1 MTLKIVVDSS
11 LNVPDHFLQEYSIVE
26 VPALVVFGPDEV
38 YRNKVD
44 ISDEEFY
51 YRLVER
57 REQPTTSQ
65 PTPMQFL
72 EGYRQTGSKEILCCT
87 VSSKLSGTYNSAVQ
101 AAEMAKEEG
110 INVTVWDTLFA
121 SMGGGWQAVVAARM
135 AREGASLEEIL
146 RTLERV
152 RANSFAILTVETLSY
167 LARAGRI
174 SRTQAA
180 VGNALNIKP
189 VLEFRNGLIE
199 VVGRERG
206 RRRAVRAL
214 IKRVKERAG
223 GRPVRVGVGHAHAR
237 ADAENLLA
245 QCRREVNVVEEVIV
259 ELGPV
264 LGAIGGP
271 GLIGLAG
278 YVIEEGE
285 G

>member
-1 MTLKIVVDSS
+1 MVLKIVVDSS
-11 LNVPDHFLQEYSIVE
+11 LNVPDHFLQEYGIVE
-26 VPALVVFGPDEV
+26 VPALVIFGPDEV

-51 YRLVER
+51 HRLVER
-57 REQPTTSQ
+57 GEQPTTSQ
-65 PTPMQFL
+65 PTPMQFV
-72 EGYRQTGSKEILCCT
+72 EGYREAGSTEILCCT

-101 AAEMAKEEG
+101 AAEIIKEEG

-135 AREGASLEEIL
+135 AREGKPLSHIL
-146 RTLERV
+146 QTLERV
-152 RANSFAILTVETLSY
+152 RARSFGFLTVETLSF

-174 SRTQAA
+174 SRTQAR

-189 VLEFRNGLIE
+189 VLEFRNGFIE
-199 VVGRERG
+199 VIGRERG
-206 RRRAVRAL
+206 RKRAVRAL
-214 IKRVKERAG
+214 IRQLKNKAA
-223 GRPVRVGVGHAHAR
+223 GRPVRLGVGHARAR
-237 ADAENLLA
+237 ADAEALLA
-245 QCRREVNVVEEVIV
+245 LCHEELNIAEEVIV

-278 YVIEEGE
+278 HIIEDEE
-285 G
+285 